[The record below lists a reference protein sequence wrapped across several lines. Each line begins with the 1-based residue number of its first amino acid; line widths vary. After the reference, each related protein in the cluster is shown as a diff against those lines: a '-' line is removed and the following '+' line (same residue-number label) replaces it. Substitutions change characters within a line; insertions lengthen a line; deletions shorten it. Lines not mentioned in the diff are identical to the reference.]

1 MVMAVPALA
10 AFCTPASSTMMARA
24 APKEAPWETPRV
36 EAEARGL
43 CSTFCITHPERARA
57 APTTTAVTDRGS
69 RTRKRMAS
77 VLAVPRPSRVSSTC
91 PRVMPEEPVVRA
103 KRSRATKMA
112 SSTSSMQYLRRRKRS

>member
-1 MVMAVPALA
+1 MAVPALA

-43 CSTFCITHPERARA
+43 WSTFCITHPERARA
-57 APTTTAVTDRGS
+57 APTTTAVAVRGS

-77 VLAVPRPSRVSSTC
+77 CCSVPRPSSVPTTC
-91 PRVMPEEPVVRA
+91 PRLMPEEPVVRA
-103 KRSRATKMA
+103 KRTAAARIA
-112 SSTSSMQYLRRRKRS
+112 SSARSSRYLRRRKRS